1 VRFLCFLLP
10 WALAAQTVSYDIRP
24 AEGSHFTLEVFKSRL
39 WEGRKHVFVFD
50 RYGGE
55 LEFNS
60 EQPQLSTVRFRIESA
75 SVRCLDDWVKPG
87 QIADI
92 EEAAR
97 ETMAAG
103 EHPEMTFES
112 STVTVKSP
120 GEYQVQ
126 GTLTIRDIARPVTLQ
141 IAASAGGDVVRIAG
155 TGQFLLSDFG
165 LDPPRGAFS
174 LFIGTKDAMNILF
187 EIEAEAS
194 AE

>member
-1 VRFLCFLLP
+1 MRYAAFLLP
-10 WALAAQTVSYDIRP
+10 GLLVAQTVSYDIQP
-24 AEGSHFTLEVFKSRL
+24 AEESHFTLEVFKSRL
-39 WEGRKHVFVFD
+39 WEGRKHIFVFD

-55 LEFNS
+55 LEFDS
-60 EQPQLSTVRFRIESA
+60 EQPELSSVRFHIESA

-97 ETMAAG
+97 ETMAAEG
-103 EHPEMTFES
+103 HPRMTFES
-112 STVTVKSP
+112 SNVQVKSA

-126 GTLTIRDIARPVTLQ
+126 GILSIRGFTRPVTLQ
-141 IAASAGGDVVRIAG
+141 IAASSGSDVIRIAG
-155 TGQFLLSDFG
+155 TGQIRLSDFD

-187 EIEAEAS
+187 DIEARRR
-194 AE
+194 